1 MLLAAE
7 ARKHRALREVP
18 VTLVLALVYFILN
31 AEPQNPVQ
39 DQRTLWF
46 LTQQDIRVGVGTGAA
61 FLTAGGRRTRSAQ
74 SWAMPPYTAC

>member
-18 VTLVLALVYFILN
+18 VALVLALVYFILN

-46 LTQQDIRVGVGTGAA
+46 LTCRG
-61 FLTAGGRRTRSAQ
+61 FS
-74 SWAMPPYTAC
+74 PPPQRPSPPPGS